1 MHPWDRQNPEKRIDS
16 DRMLTFFG
24 EVKTMQRVLMKMR
37 ILPGGAA
44 EYLRRHALLMACGAG
59 GADEAASEEERALC
73 RETWQVHHDAG
84 IRNYSIFLDGTAL
97 YAYFEAEDYQ
107 KTLAHITKSEAGQKW
122 QAYMNGLLEQREG
135 IPVMEIFDSPVFVME

>member
-1 MHPWDRQNPEKRIDS
+1 MHPRDRQNPEKRIDS

-59 GADEAASEEERALC
+59 GADEAASEE
-73 RETWQVHHDAG
+73 
-84 IRNYSIFLDGTAL
+84 
-97 YAYFEAEDYQ
+97 
-107 KTLAHITKSEAGQKW
+107 
-122 QAYMNGLLEQREG
+122 
-135 IPVMEIFDSPVFVME
+135 